1 MAKRRE
7 PITQRREQIGREI
20 ARLQNSKNL
29 KKRDDFKSCESF
41 EKWQFVRAETL
52 RELYEELAIIEY
64 PSEYYDVP
72 IAIAASE
79 LGLILG
85 EIDEILAENLVP
97 LSSSGVSPAA
107 DRINRDEIGNALDI
121 GSDELLRQARLEIPE
136 LFREAVDALARG
148 DIELARIIYDRI
160 DRHDSC
166 INPYALACEIGIQ
179 FVSKNVGEL
188 DSSFKFILGRDNSD
202 SLSAIFTTRE
212 LLFQDTYS
220 QYQATSF
227 ASQRTEEQNL
237 AILIGDVIMDSVKTY
252 KFVKSITSSRG
263 YLSDNREAEILRV
276 VQNAAYTA
284 LEAYK
289 NYNESPSSKMFVD
302 RYVGVKT
309 KRRQA
314 PVLLGLLPEP
324 KKLEKLTPPG

>member
-121 GSDELLRQARLEIPE
+121 GSDELLRQARRETPE

-212 LLFQDTYS
+212 LLSNCTLIRTFLNACANNFS
-220 QYQATSF
+220 QSLT
-227 ASQRTEEQNL
+227 
-237 AILIGDVIMDSVKTY
+237 V
-252 KFVKSITSSRG
+252 
-263 YLSDNREAEILRV
+263 
-276 VQNAAYTA
+276 
-284 LEAYK
+284 
-289 NYNESPSSKMFVD
+289 
-302 RYVGVKT
+302 
-309 KRRQA
+309 KRRLDSKIRIPNIRRPHSHRNALKGKTWQS
-314 PVLLGLLPEP
+314 
-324 KKLEKLTPPG
+324 